1 MDKLIRVPKRF
12 LVDCVDCDC
21 EVPEPV
27 KITKQHFWISTKR
40 NAEMTE
46 LIDRAFFYALKYVDG
61 CHGIVASAKATLKAI
76 YKANLFTENE
86 NKCYLDKLDNYMEP
100 DDRQQE
106 AVDKMYS
113 NKNEL

>member
-1 MDKLIRVPKRF
+1 MFMDKLIKVPKRF
-12 LVDCVDCDC
+12 LVDCIDC

-27 KITKQHFWISTKR
+27 KVTKQYFWISTER

-76 YKANLFTENE
+76 YKANVFTENE
-86 NKCYLDKLDNYMEP
+86 NKLYLDYLSK
-100 DDRQQE
+100 
-106 AVDKMYS
+106 
-113 NKNEL
+113 

>member
-1 MDKLIRVPKRF
+1 MNKLIRVPKIF
-12 LVDCVDCDC
+12 LQDCVDQCC

-27 KITKQHFWISTKR
+27 KVTKQHFWISTER

-76 YKANLFTENE
+76 YKANVFTENE
-86 NKCYLDKLDNYMEP
+86 NKRYLYKLNNYMEP
-100 DDRQQE
+100 DDRQQ
-106 AVDKMYS
+106 AFVDQFDKD
-113 NKNEL
+113 NK